1 MPYVLGIDVG
11 TSRTR
16 AAVSR
21 HTATGWSDPVP
32 LPLSVPTVVH
42 LAPNRAAVVGDE
54 AARHADGDPTRIA
67 RGFVARIGD
76 DVPLVLGGTPCTA
89 QELAA
94 VLIRWV
100 AERIAEREGGPA
112 ERVVVT
118 HPAGWGTHRTALLH
132 HELTRQGLTG
142 VTLLPEPVAVAE
154 GHCPPLAVGALLAIY
169 GLGSTTADAAVV
181 RRTEDGFELVSHAEE
196 PLGGSGFDD
205 AILECVRAEVGSAL
219 DQLDPTEPAA
229 WLALAQLRGS
239 CAGAKE
245 LLSTEP
251 EVIVP
256 VGLPDG
262 PVDTRITR
270 ADFERIVRPAV
281 AAGVGLLPR
290 VMRSAGVAPASLAA
304 VVLAGGSVR
313 IPLVAELVGAAC
325 PAKLVMGSET
335 TVALGAA
342 AAARRFVTGPDV
354 PVVVTDGLAHTEVIE
369 RSAIALYAGS
379 AALDPADV
387 DAELGADPPPRPPV
401 EVIPLDLPVRQ
412 WSARLLPRVRPAV
425 LTVSTLVVV
434 AIGVVLTFM
443 VESGSGN
450 HQAPSPLHLTPAANQ
465 SVTSTTP

>member
-21 HTATGWSDPVP
+21 QTTTGWSDPVP
-32 LPLSVPTVVH
+32 LPLHVPTVVH

-89 QELAA
+89 QELTA

-100 AERIAEREGGPA
+100 AERVADREGGPA

-118 HPAGWGTHRTALLH
+118 HRAGWGPHRPALLH
-132 HELTRQGLTG
+132 HELTRQGMTG

-154 GHCPPLAVGALLAIY
+154 GHVPPPAVGSVLAIY
-169 GLGSTTADAAVV
+169 GLGSTTAAAAVV
-181 RRTEDGFELVSHAEE
+181 RKTEDGFELVSHAEE
-196 PLGGSGFDD
+196 PLGGAGFDD
-205 AILECVRAEVGSAL
+205 AILECVRAAIGSGL

-245 LLSTEP
+245 LLSTET

-270 ADFERIVRPAV
+270 ADFERIIRPAV

-290 VMRSAGVAPASLAA
+290 VLRSAGVAPGSLAA

-313 IPLVAELVGAAC
+313 IPLVAELVAAAC
-325 PAKLVMGSET
+325 PAKLIMGSDV

-342 AAARRFVTGPDV
+342 AAARRLVTGPGV
-354 PVVVTDGLAHTEVIE
+354 AVVVPDTLAHTEVIE
-369 RSAIALYAGS
+369 RSAIALYAAS

-387 DAELGADPPPRPPV
+387 DAEFGADPPPRPPV
-401 EVIPLDLPVRQ
+401 EVTQLDLPVRQ
-412 WSARLLPRVRPAV
+412 WSRLQSRVRPAV
-425 LTVSTLVVV
+425 LTVSTLAVV
-434 AIGVVLTFM
+434 AIGVVITFM
-443 VESGSGN
+443 VESGTGN

-465 SVTSTTP
+465 SVASTTP

>member
-21 HTATGWSDPVP
+21 QTPTGWSDPVP

-42 LAPNRAAVVGDE
+42 LAPNRATMVGDE
-54 AARHADGDPTRIA
+54 AARAADGDPTRIA

-94 VLIRWV
+94 VLVRWV
-100 AERIAEREGGPA
+100 AERVAEREGGPA
-112 ERVVVT
+112 ERVVLT
-118 HPAGWGTHRTALLH
+118 HRAGWGPHRTALLH
-132 HELTRQGLTG
+132 HELTRHGLAG
-142 VTLLPEPVAVAE
+142 ITLLPEPVAVAE
-154 GHCPPLAVGALLAIY
+154 GYGGAIGALLATY
-169 GLGSTTADAAVV
+169 GLGVTTADAAVV
-181 RRTEDGFELVSHAEE
+181 RRTEDGFELLAHAEE

-219 DQLDPTEPAA
+219 DRLDPTEPAA

-245 LLSTEP
+245 LLSSEA

-270 ADFERIVRPAV
+270 ADFERSIRPAV
-281 AAGVGLLPR
+281 AAGVALLPR
-290 VMRSAGVAPASLAA
+290 VLRSAGVAPASLAA
-304 VVLAGGSVR
+304 VVLTGGSVR
-313 IPLVAELVGAAC
+313 IPLVAELVAAAC
-325 PAKLVMGSET
+325 PAKLVVGSDT
-335 TVALGAA
+335 TVVLGAA
-342 AAARRFVTGPDV
+342 AAARRLVAGPAMS
-354 PVVVTDGLAHTEVIE
+354 VVASDTLAHTEVID
-369 RSAIALYAGS
+369 RSAIALYAAS

-387 DAELGADPPPRPPV
+387 DAEFGADPPPRPPV
-401 EVIPLDLPVRQ
+401 DVIPLDLPVRR
-412 WSARLLPRVRPAV
+412 WSRLLPRVRPAV

-443 VESGSGN
+443 VESGTGN
-450 HQAPSPLHLTPAANQ
+450 HQPPSPLHLTPAANQ
-465 SVTSTTP
+465 SVATTTP

>member
-21 HTATGWSDPVP
+21 QTATGWSDPVP

-54 AARHADGDPTRIA
+54 AARAADGDPTRIA

-100 AERIAEREGGPA
+100 AERVADREGGPA

-118 HPAGWGTHRTALLH
+118 HRAGWGTHRTALLH
-132 HELTRQGLTG
+132 HELARQGLT
-142 VTLLPEPVAVAE
+142 VTLVPEPVAVAE
-154 GHCPPLAVGALLAIY
+154 GHVPSPAVGGVLATY

-181 RRTEDGFELVSHAEE
+181 RRTDDGFELVGNAQE
-196 PLGGSGFDD
+196 PLAGTAFDD

-219 DQLDPTEPAA
+219 DRLDPTEPAA

-245 LLSTEP
+245 LLSTEA

-270 ADFERIVRPAV
+270 ADFERIIRPSV

-290 VMRSAGVAPASLAA
+290 VLRSAGVAPTSLAA
-304 VVLAGGSVR
+304 VVLTGGSVR
-313 IPLVAELVGAAC
+313 IPLVVELVGAAC
-325 PAKLVMGSET
+325 PAKLIMGSDT

-342 AAARRFVTGPDV
+342 AAARRLVTGPGV
-354 PVVVTDGLAHTEVIE
+354 AVVAPDTLAHTEVIE
-369 RSAIALYAGS
+369 RSAIALYAAS

-387 DAELGADPPPRPPV
+387 DAEFGADPPPRPPV
-401 EVIPLDLPVRQ
+401 DITPLDLPVRQ
-412 WSARLLPRVRPAV
+412 WSRLLPRVRPAV

-443 VESGSGN
+443 VESGTGN
-450 HQAPSPLHLTPAANQ
+450 HHAPSPLHLTPAANQ
-465 SVTSTTP
+465 SVASTTP

>member
-21 HTATGWSDPVP
+21 HTPTGWSDPVP

-42 LAPNRAAVVGDE
+42 LAPNRAAAVGDE

-76 DVPLVLGGTPCTA
+76 DVPLVLGGTPCPA
-89 QELAA
+89 QELTA

-100 AERIAEREGGPA
+100 AERVAEREGGPA
-112 ERVVVT
+112 ERVVIT
-118 HPAGWGTHRTALLH
+118 HRAGWGAHRTALLH

-142 VTLLPEPVAVAE
+142 VTLVPEPVAVAE
-154 GHCPPLAVGALLAIY
+154 GHLPQLAVGALLATY
-169 GLGSTTADAAVV
+169 GLGATTADAAVV

-219 DQLDPTEPAA
+219 DRLDPTEPAA

-290 VMRSAGVAPASLAA
+290 VLRSADVRLPASPVA
-304 VVLAGGSVR
+304 VVLSGGSVR
-313 IPLVAELVGAAC
+313 IPLVAELVAAAC
-325 PAKLVMGSET
+325 PAKLVMGSDT

-342 AAARRFVTGPDV
+342 AAARRLVSGPGV
-354 PVVVTDGLAHTEVIE
+354 SVAVSDGLAHTEVIE
-369 RSAIALYAGS
+369 RSAIALYAGPV
-379 AALDPADV
+379 ALDPAEV
-387 DAELGADPPPRPPV
+387 DAEFGADPPPRPPV
-401 EVIPLDLPVRQ
+401 DVIPLDLPVQ
-412 WSARLLPRVRPAV
+412 PWSRVLRRVRPAV

-465 SVTSTTP
+465 TVTSTTP

>member
-16 AAVSR
+16 AAFSR
-21 HTATGWSDPVP
+21 QTATGWSDPVP
-32 LPLSVPTVVH
+32 LPLHVPTVVH

-89 QELAA
+89 QELTA

-100 AERIAEREGGPA
+100 AERVADREGGPA

-118 HPAGWGTHRTALLH
+118 HRAGWGTHRPALLH
-132 HELTRQGLTG
+132 HELTRQGMTG

-154 GHCPPLAVGALLAIY
+154 GHVPQPAIGATIAVY
-169 GLGSTTADAAVV
+169 GLGSTTAAAAVV

-196 PLGGSGFDD
+196 QLGGSGFDD

-219 DQLDPTEPAA
+219 DRLDPTEPAA

-290 VMRSAGVAPASLAA
+290 VLRSADVRPPASPVA
-304 VVLAGGSVR
+304 VVLSGGSVR
-313 IPLVAELVGAAC
+313 IPLVTELVAAAC
-325 PAKLVMGSET
+325 PAKLVMGSDI

-342 AAARRFVTGPDV
+342 AAARRLVTGSGV
-354 PVVVTDGLAHTEVIE
+354 AVVTPDTLAHTEVIE
-369 RSAIALYAGS
+369 RSAIALYAAS

-387 DAELGADPPPRPPV
+387 DAEFGADPPPRPPV
-401 EVIPLDLPVRQ
+401 DVIPLDLPVRQ
-412 WSARLLPRVRPAV
+412 WSRLQSRVRPAV

-434 AIGVVLTFM
+434 AIGVVITFM
-443 VESGSGN
+443 VESGTGN

-465 SVTSTTP
+465 SVATTTP